1 MMMKMN
7 KIFSIN
13 TILRLAAG
21 AILAAALFGCANMGE
36 SPASSAGVT
45 GGAGVGAG
53 AGAGSGS
60 ATVSGSLCFSGAMP
74 SEIAALVAPVSLSGA
89 SRQSFDN
96 TSRSAFPQTPSASGL
111 TITVYAE
118 EVTESETKL
127 SYSGTV
133 TDDGSGNVSYTVGIP
148 VTSGK
153 KYRVHAVAKKDDE
166 KLLFGTSDLLDF
178 TENAEQFYTSCDI
191 TLGAGQSDTG
201 KGGVNLTVNVQGLDV
216 STAKMIYK
224 PKGSTESISEY
235 GSSGLGGNVR
245 VFSVGF
251 EEGEF
256 DPISAIAS
264 GEYTM
269 IFEFYSGAES
279 SENLLYSFTENVSVF
294 DRLVT
299 DTWVKNGAEPWLTP
313 DSSGNIACK
322 ITSAMVD
329 GFKLTEI
336 YVDTSKQTTNP
347 NAEDGSYTTASG
359 TFLNP
364 KTSFADALA
373 MLQDASKDYTIFIK
387 GKIGPQTIPDRL
399 KKSGSG
405 GGYTY
410 AKSLTLCG
418 AGDPEDGVPTDIID
432 AAGAA
437 GTSALTI
444 ATTVPVTIKNLKITG
459 GTGTL
464 INGTGSFGSSIAYGG
479 GIYLSATGGSLTLG
493 KGAYV
498 SDNSADPSS
507 GSCSSKQSYGGGI
520 CATTPC
526 ELNLLSGSVVS
537 ANNAKGTGQGGGIA
551 IFKPADS
558 SDGSGN
564 VNIYD
569 GAVIEKNQ
577 SNWVG
582 GGIFYFADTSVE
594 TTMSGGRISGNTATS
609 NGGAIFGSSG
619 TFTMTGGVIGDDS
632 STITRAAK
640 YGERTSVK
648 TNKAGDYGGA
658 FYFVNESTVG
668 NKFNINICGGTVAY
682 NCAQKNGGAFYV
694 WGGNLTVQG
703 AQVKW
708 NGAYGVSAT
717 SAGGGAIHLK
727 ECSELHLDGC
737 SIIGNECYDTYSHG
751 GAICIPHISTIAKVP
766 KVYLK
771 GAVSIPSD
779 AAKKNDIGLMS
790 YSSSSDYMA
799 YPSLYIEGKLTGS
812 GTVATITPTLYN
824 INRQVLQLADGV
836 TDVNFALECYKF
848 AVTPQAS
855 ATPAQEWAVAGDGY
869 LAKVTTLTGTSI
881 DGFTVDDFNEGDKV
895 VYAFDSSVTNDQID
909 AFTRKLYNKTEN
921 QNLSGKK
928 VGEGSVLDFSKATNL
943 TSLGFSWT
951 NNGVFQPFDIILPPN
966 FDTSKFSNQT
976 FAWAIKNAKNVIAT
990 PKASGGL
997 VSEDGVVYN
1006 KNKTTIFFYPGGK
1019 TATSFV
1025 VPDGVTTIP
1034 RNSFSYNIY
1043 LKNITLPEGVTSIA
1057 WNACCATSI
1066 ESINV
1071 PSTVKTIANEAFSN
1085 SASFTSL
1092 AFANPNGWKLGPS
1105 QDSAIPVED
1114 YPSDPADLSDPAD
1127 AARWYKTNAYNVSGA
1142 TNSNGYK
1149 VLWHD

>member
-1 MMMKMN
+1 MN

-45 GGAGVGAG
+45 GGAGVGGG

-89 SRQSFDN
+89 TRQSFDI
-96 TSRSAFPQTPSASGL
+96 SRSAFPQTPSASGL

-127 SYSGTV
+127 SYNGTV

-166 KLLFGTSDLLDF
+166 KVLFGTSDLLDF

-191 TLGAGQSDTG
+191 TLGAGQSATG
-201 KGGVNLTVNVQGLDV
+201 KGGVYLTVNVQGLDV

-299 DTWVKNGAEPWLTP
+299 DTWVKNGSEPWLTP
-313 DSSGNIACK
+313 SGTGIACK

-329 GFKLTEI
+329 GFKLTDI
-336 YVDTSKQTTNP
+336 YVDPYAATTT
-347 NAEDGSYTTASG
+347 ESG

-364 KTSFADALA
+364 KRSFTDALA
-373 MLQDASKDYTIFIK
+373 MLQDASKGYTIFIK
-387 GKIGPQTIPDRL
+387 GTIGPQTIPDTL
-399 KKSGSG
+399 KNSGSG
-405 GGYTY
+405 GGNTY

-418 AGDPEDGVPTDIID
+418 AGDPDPSGVPTDIID

-437 GTSALTI
+437 GVSALTI

-459 GTGTL
+459 GRGTIKEVSTMGWL
-464 INGTGSFGSSIAYGG
+464 TISNACGG
-479 GIYLSATGGSLTLG
+479 GIYLSAAGGSLTLG

-498 SDNSADPSS
+498 SENTANASAGASS
-507 GSCSSKQSYGGGI
+507 TKYGYGGGVFI
-520 CATTPC
+520 SAPG
-526 ELNLLSGSVVS
+526 ELNLLDGSVVS
-537 ANNAKGTGQGGGIA
+537 NNGAEINGNGGGIA
-551 IFKPADS
+551 IYDIDATGASCKL
-558 SDGSGN
+558 
-564 VNIYD
+564 NIYD
-569 GAVIEKNQ
+569 GALIEKNQ
-577 SNWVG
+577 ATLNG
-582 GGIFYFADTSVE
+582 GGIYLGNLPVDVA
-594 TTMSGGRISGNTATS
+594 MSGGRISGNVS
-609 NGGAIFGSSG
+609 GISGGAIYGSSG

-632 STITRAAK
+632 DSIDRAAN
-640 YGERTSVK
+640 YDNYTDATRLSDNA
-648 TNKAGDYGGA
+648 NKAGGSGGA
-658 FYFVNESTVG
+658 FSFANTSG
-668 NKFNINICGGTVAY
+668 GFDKFEINIYGGTIAY
-682 NCAQKNGGAFYV
+682 NCAQNDGGAFEFE
-694 WGGNLTVQG
+694 GGNLTVQG
-703 AQVKW
+703 AEIKW
-708 NGAYGVSAT
+708 NGASGET
-717 SAGGGAIHLK
+717 SGGGGGAIYLGDRTK
-727 ECSELHLDGC
+727 LHLGDC
-737 SIIGNECYDTYSHG
+737 TITGNECYGTSVG
-751 GAICIPHISTIAKVP
+751 GAICIPRFPDLANSP
-766 KVYLK
+766 KTYLK

-779 AAKKNDIGLMS
+779 DPKKNDIALT
-790 YSSSSDYMA
+790 SDDDSLA

-812 GTVATITPTLYN
+812 EPVARITPSLYSSD
-824 INRQVLQLADGV
+824 RQVLQLADGV

-869 LAKVTTLTGTSI
+869 LAKVTTLTGTNI
-881 DGFTVDDFNEGDKV
+881 DGFTVADFNEGDKV
-895 VYAFDSSVTNDQID
+895 VYAFDSSVYNDQID

-943 TSLGFSWT
+943 TSLGFSWS

-1006 KNKTTIFFYPGGK
+1006 KNKTTLFFYPGGK

-1085 SASFTSL
+1085 SVTSL
-1092 AFANPNGWKLGPS
+1092 TFANPNGWKLGP
-1105 QDSAIPVED
+1105 VEAEATAVN
-1114 YPSDPADLSDPAD
+1114 SSSLSDPAT
-1127 AARWYKTNAYNVSGA
+1127 AAEWYNDYAYNVTGA